1 MLKWAVTRRVSAS
14 ESNVPRPPS
23 SDVYNNIRRRDVAG
37 FAKTNCRRSSSS
49 RRRSASRKSTSPH
62 IDKVN
67 SEENKENCFTSTP
80 IKPAENYYHYDAL
93 RDVSNLT
100 PTDTNN
106 RRIRSGKRCRLEQN
120 DKKEN
125 YRETNFIH
133 KSPFSEKKKKKKK
146 ACLNR
151 SHDQHFTSSTN
162 KPENRFSANYFKPFY
177 PPDSH
182 IEGIAKLEG
191 LCGCKSDNSL
201 SKVLNPD
208 KQMPEYYAPTL
219 PTFDVEDS
227 PCFMRTNH
235 NLDAL
240 NRKSCPS
247 RLTMPLSSI
256 SRYQFNDISFEE
268 NYPPKK
274 KSKVE
279 FGNAVSHSNSKEIS
293 SDTEIETSNQKKP
306 KHYSPTKIN
315 VSPLVKRLIDLRFSK
330 ISYESGR
337 RKETRTNND
346 SSYINNLSLDQIVD
360 AILETTNENDNS
372 GTKEISSGNTSMVVN
387 LDPRL
392 QERENELNETHEEN
406 LINSEHERQISAST
420 SSYDRNS
427 FDSGFSST
435 TAKQFHRVGDNFIC
449 KCNNNN
455 DKMKRFEKAQMHK
468 EEINC
473 DKTIIDLSDT
483 YNERCVDWNINVR
496 KRSYSCTQQPEQSRM
511 DISNENDFDSNFALK
526 RQKCIRRR
534 KPSNV
539 GKSGRNRSEEMEMKA
554 SGTSLTSEQL
564 FLNSNKVN
572 EIKNEESSSSFDTS
586 NISDLCSFSENS
598 NSSNAVLQQT
608 YTAKSNSQVFN
619 RRTRRCLSFET
630 SAIDDKL
637 AAPEGF
643 STPKSENTEIKG
655 SVDLEISHQNNEI
668 LVKVL
673 RCKDLSRMGAEEP
686 INAYVKVILSD
697 RIGDVHKK
705 RNGILQRTA
714 VQANSCR
721 PTFNHTF
728 RLPIHKQDINK
739 RLHIEVWHR
748 DRTCRRSDFL
758 GCMSFTI
765 KNVIKKEISGSY
777 RLLPQSTGR
786 CQNVPITKHNLA
798 HSFASAVNES
808 DIHTEDFVNMCES
821 QTTNEEIMSI
831 DDFDS
836 EFKKTSNPALLNQH
850 QKDADENLFL
860 RYLEL
865 DPTEGPEAI
874 PAALQRKATGNKNG
888 RTPFTTTKKLIRAPK
903 SGFGFSVVWTH
914 PPRIERVEKGLPAD
928 RAGILPGDYIIF
940 VDKHNVVTMPEID
953 ILNLIKSFG
962 NQITLEIFRRN
973 ASRNGSTMSVRPLPN
988 PSGLPSA
995 SFTTHRP
1002 STVGSIN
1009 TASAECSTRRRL
1021 HLPQVTFT
1029 AEVGSGVIV

>member
-1 MLKWAVTRRVSAS
+1 MLKWAVTGRVSSAS

-23 SDVYNNIRRRDVAG
+23 SDVYNKTRRRDVAG
-37 FAKTNCRRSSSS
+37 FSKANCRRSSSS

-62 IDKVN
+62 INKVN
-67 SEENKENCFTSTP
+67 PEDNKENCFTSTP
-80 IKPAENYYHYDAL
+80 IKSAENYYHYDAL

-106 RRIRSGKRCRLEQN
+106 RRIRSGKRCRVEQN

-125 YRETNFIH
+125 YRESNFIH
-133 KSPFSEKKKKKKK
+133 KSPFSEKKKKKK

-182 IEGIAKLEG
+182 IEGISKSEE
-191 LCGCKSDNSL
+191 LCGCKNDNSL

-208 KQMPEYYAPTL
+208 KQMLDYYAPTL

-227 PCFMRTNH
+227 PCFMRINH

-268 NYPPKK
+268 GHPPNK

-279 FGNAVSHSNSKEIS
+279 FENIVSHSNLNEIS
-293 SDTEIETSNQKKP
+293 SDVEIETCSQKKP

-330 ISYESGR
+330 ISYEGVR

-455 DKMKRFEKAQMHK
+455 DKLERFEKAQVRK

-496 KRSYSCTQQPEQSRM
+496 KRSYSCTQQSEQSRM
-511 DISNENDFDSNFALK
+511 DISNENDLNSNFALK

-539 GKSGRNRSEEMEMKA
+539 GKSGRNRSDEIEMKA
-554 SGTSLTSEQL
+554 SGTFLTSEQL
-564 FLNSNKVN
+564 SLNSNKEN
-572 EIKNEESSSSFDTS
+572 EVKNEESSSSFDTS
-586 NISDLCSFSENS
+586 NISDLCSVSENS
-598 NSSNAVLQQT
+598 NSSIAISEET
-608 YTAKSNSQVFN
+608 YTAKTNSQIFN

-630 SAIDDKL
+630 SAIDDQL
-637 AAPEGF
+637 TAPEGF

-655 SVDLEISHQNNEI
+655 SIDLEISHQNNEI
-668 LVKVL
+668 LVK
-673 RCKDLSRMGAEEP
+673 G
-686 INAYVKVILSD
+686 
-697 RIGDVHKK
+697 KK
-705 RNGILQRTA
+705 II
-714 VQANSCR
+714 SCR
-721 PTFNHTF
+721 V
-728 RLPIHKQDINK
+728 R
-739 RLHIEVWHR
+739 
-748 DRTCRRSDFL
+748 
-758 GCMSFTI
+758 
-765 KNVIKKEISGSY
+765 
-777 RLLPQSTGR
+777 
-786 CQNVPITKHNLA
+786 
-798 HSFASAVNES
+798 
-808 DIHTEDFVNMCES
+808 
-821 QTTNEEIMSI
+821 
-831 DDFDS
+831 
-836 EFKKTSNPALLNQH
+836 
-850 QKDADENLFL
+850 LFL
-860 RYLEL
+860 
-865 DPTEGPEAI
+865 
-874 PAALQRKATGNKNG
+874 
-888 RTPFTTTKKLIRAPK
+888 F
-903 SGFGFSVVWTH
+903 
-914 PPRIERVEKGLPAD
+914 
-928 RAGILPGDYIIF
+928 
-940 VDKHNVVTMPEID
+940 
-953 ILNLIKSFG
+953 
-962 NQITLEIFRRN
+962 
-973 ASRNGSTMSVRPLPN
+973 
-988 PSGLPSA
+988 
-995 SFTTHRP
+995 
-1002 STVGSIN
+1002 
-1009 TASAECSTRRRL
+1009 
-1021 HLPQVTFT
+1021 
-1029 AEVGSGVIV
+1029 